1 MAGRAKR
8 AKQIVSDDVAASFAR
23 NVGAASAAD
32 LPPAVRQLIADGR
45 FNEAAEL
52 MAKEARVPLAGSG
65 GGGGLI
71 PPQRGVMAPASPA
84 PQGGGPRRPAGV
96 RVVGA
101 ENPRPAGVKDAPT
114 QMPQEPLGDAIRAI
128 LKDRERMR
136 AWELGAGLAGA
147 GLLYDQYRRSQ
158 SQEPETPEPVD
169 PREVI
174 RQRTYERRRALYNQR
189 NR

>member
-1 MAGRAKR
+1 
-8 AKQIVSDDVAASFAR
+8 VAASFAR

-84 PQGGGPRRPAGV
+84 PQGGGPLRPAGV

-128 LKDRERMR
+128 LRDRDRMQS
-136 AWELGAGLAGA
+136 WKVGAGMAGL
-147 GLLYDQYRRSQ
+147 GLLYDQYLRRQ
-158 SQEPETPEPVD
+158 QTKDVAEAPVD
-169 PREVI
+169 PSEMSGREYHMHLKG
-174 RQRTYERRRALYNQR
+174 QGRR
-189 NR
+189 